1 MPRKLFVIHHSLRNF
16 IVSSV
21 LSSIVIIINT
31 TIDGI
36 VVSQA
41 VSTDAISV
49 VSLVTPVLTIVQLFG
64 SMLFSGA
71 ALIVASAYGDQQYRK
86 VNQLVTMSLTAVL
99 IFNGLLALVLSMFS
113 GQIAHLLTNEER
125 LLPLVEDYL
134 PYSLAACVC
143 WLLCDAVGRYVKIS
157 GSPRLVTNYVILNA
171 RQVVLRHPVRP
182 SRHHASHG
190 LAHLDCHA
198 RLFLVFHTSGTLDP
212 AVDNRWLYLRVVAQ
226 GWKVALAVSHPY
238 QNPL

>member
-1 MPRKLFVIHHSLRNF
+1 MLRKLFVIHHSLRNF

-21 LSSIVIIINT
+21 LSSIVIIIKT
-31 TIDGI
+31 TTDGI

-64 SMLFSGA
+64 SMFFSGA

-99 IFNGLLALVLSMFS
+99 IFNGLLALVLSLFC
-113 GQIAHLLTNEER
+113 GPIAHLLTNEER

-157 GSPRLVTNYVILNA
+157 GLPRLVTNYVTLNA
-171 RQVVLRHPVRP
+171 ALNLLLDLLLVIWMGMDMKGAAL
-182 SRHHASHG
+182 AS
-190 LAHLDCHA
+190 LIA
-198 RLFLVFHTSGTLDP
+198 P
-212 AVDNRWLYLRVVAQ
+212 VVAM
-226 GWKVALAVSHPY
+226 VVYVPY
-238 QNPL
+238 LSTPPKPSSKSPVLQ

>member
-71 ALIVASAYGDQQYRK
+71 ALIVAS
-86 VNQLVTMSLTAVL
+86 
-99 IFNGLLALVLSMFS
+99 
-113 GQIAHLLTNEER
+113 
-125 LLPLVEDYL
+125 
-134 PYSLAACVC
+134 
-143 WLLCDAVGRYVKIS
+143 
-157 GSPRLVTNYVILNA
+157 
-171 RQVVLRHPVRP
+171 
-182 SRHHASHG
+182 
-190 LAHLDCHA
+190 
-198 RLFLVFHTSGTLDP
+198 
-212 AVDNRWLYLRVVAQ
+212 
-226 GWKVALAVSHPY
+226 
-238 QNPL
+238 

>member
-31 TIDGI
+31 TTDGI

-49 VSLVTPVLTIVQLFG
+49 VNLVTPVLTIVQLFG

-99 IFNGLLALVLSMFS
+99 IFNGLLALVLSFCLGLFIYFVYKKTYSGVMFS
-113 GQIAHLLTNEER
+113 RTFGG
-125 LLPLVEDYL
+125 
-134 PYSLAACVC
+134 S
-143 WLLCDAVGRYVKIS
+143 IS
-157 GSPRLVTNYVILNA
+157 TM
-171 RQVVLRHPVRP
+171 Q
-182 SRHHASHG
+182 
-190 LAHLDCHA
+190 
-198 RLFLVFHTSGTLDP
+198 
-212 AVDNRWLYLRVVAQ
+212 
-226 GWKVALAVSHPY
+226 
-238 QNPL
+238 